1 MSKTAQFI
9 VADDDRSVR
18 TFLVHALTRQGY
30 KVSAVTTLA
39 GLWDYTMSGRG
50 NILITDVGFP
60 DGDVLDVLPRIKEK
74 RPDLQIIVMS
84 ARTNLLTAI
93 KTQKYE
99 VVDYF
104 PKPFE
109 LGKLIEVCN
118 RSARLRSSNDV
129 VEENNPLAMSSAQLS
144 VPRVIAIPLVGQSAA
159 MQNTFRLLTRYSA
172 TKVPVLIHAEEGA
185 EKEEIARTLCQIG
198 NEKPAQFIAINLSH
212 TPQDEHLNLFFGQK
226 NIIKTAAN
234 GSLFINNIEL
244 LSNEA
249 QRALMRYLDRPEN
262 STYRPHRIVVGTC
275 VDLRSY
281 VSQGLFRD
289 DLYFALASAYLT
301 VPPLRERLEDV
312 RPLANLICKN
322 LSSEFGVTKI
332 LQSDAVNCLQSW
344 NWPGNLRELMFVIR
358 RLFVNADS
366 DKIIAEEVLAEIN
379 VLKNNLLEDK
389 KMSLG
394 DSAKHHID
402 RYFNSLG
409 NDLPSSGLFE
419 RIMKE
424 VEKPLIHATMKRT
437 SGNQIKASEILGIN
451 RNTLRKKIKQ
461 LNLPLSR
468 DGYK

>member
-1 MSKTAQFI
+1 MSKTAQFV

-18 TFLVHALTRQGY
+18 TFLVYALSRQGY
-30 KVSAVTTLA
+30 KVYPVTTLA

-93 KTQKYE
+93 KAQKYE

-118 RSARLRSSNDV
+118 RSARRHASNSV
-129 VEENNPLAMSSAQLS
+129 AKVNNPKVKSSTQLS
-144 VPRVIAIPLVGQSAA
+144 VPKAIPIPLVGQSAA

-172 TKVPVLIHAEEGA
+172 TKVPVLIHAEAGA

-198 NEKPAQFIAINLSH
+198 NEKPTEFISINLSH
-212 TPQDEHLNLFFGQK
+212 TPQDEHLNLFFGQE
-226 NIIKTAAN
+226 NIIKSASN
-234 GSLFINNIEL
+234 RSLFINNIEL
-244 LSNEA
+244 LSNDA
-249 QRALMRYLDRPEN
+249 QRALIRYLDRPDTI
-262 STYRPHRIVVGTC
+262 SHRPDRIVVGTC
-275 VDLRSY
+275 VDLRNN

-289 DLYFALASAYLT
+289 DLYFALSSAYLT

-312 RPLANLICKN
+312 RPLANLICKS
-322 LSSEFGVTKI
+322 LSSEFGITKI
-332 LQSDAVNCLQSW
+332 LQTDAVSCLQAW
-344 NWPGNLRELMFVIR
+344 NWPGNLRELMFLVR
-358 RLFVNADS
+358 RLFVNADTS
-366 DKIIAEEVLAEIN
+366 EISVGEVLVEIN
-379 VLKNNLLEDK
+379 ALKNDLSEDK
-389 KMSLG
+389 KMSLS
-394 DSAKHHID
+394 DSAQYHID
-402 RYFNSLG
+402 KYFNSLG

-419 RIMKE
+419 RIIKE
-424 VEKPLIHATMKRT
+424 VEKPLIQATMKRT
-437 SGNQIKASEILGIN
+437 FGNQIKASEILGIN